1 MKWKTRPA
9 GRLTLV
15 PGFKPKSAVID
26 DPERLEYERVCIQ
39 DAKRDPEAFDYL
51 YDYYYARV
59 FRFFYNRLQNRDDT
73 EALTSD
79 VFFQA
84 LDRIWQFQW
93 QNKPFHAW
101 LYRIA
106 INRLNRHFKVAK
118 RQKDWFTP
126 LNVLGEDVL
135 ADSEGNPALKLERA
149 QLRIRLDRYL
159 GELTHEE
166 RNWLALRY
174 HEDLPVKEIAAIYG
188 VSEGT
193 MKARLF
199 RTREKLRRAMTDGH
213 DLDPD
218 GYDGHD

>member
-1 MKWKTRPA
+1 MKWKTRPVR
-9 GRLTLV
+9 RLMLV
-15 PGFKPKSAVID
+15 PGFDPMAAAVD
-26 DPERLEYERVCIQ
+26 DPLRLEYERGCIQ
-39 DAKRDPEAFDYL
+39 DAKIDPDAFNYL
-51 YDYYYARV
+51 YDYYYVRV
-59 FRFFYNRLQNRDDT
+59 FRFFYNRLQNRDDA

-84 LDRIWQFQW
+84 LDRIWQFRW
-93 QNKPFHAW
+93 QNKPLHAW

-188 VSEGT
+188 VTEGT

-213 DLDPD
+213 ELDPD
-218 GYDGHD
+218 GYDGHG

>member
-1 MKWKTRPA
+1 M
-9 GRLTLV
+9 
-15 PGFKPKSAVID
+15 PGFKPMSAAVD
-26 DPERLEYERVCIQ
+26 DPERLEYERACIQ
-39 DAKRDPEAFDYL
+39 DAKIDADAFDYL
-51 YDYYYARV
+51 YDYYYERV
-59 FRFFYNRLQNRDDT
+59 FRFFYNRLQNRDDA

-79 VFFQA
+79 VFFLA
-84 LDRIWQFQW
+84 LDRIWQFRW
-93 QNKPFHAW
+93 QSKPFHAW

-118 RQKDWFTP
+118 RQQYWFTP
-126 LNVLGEDVL
+126 LNVLGEDVF

-149 QLRIRLDRYL
+149 QLRVRLDRYL
-159 GELTHEE
+159 GELTAEE

-213 DLDPD
+213 ERDRD